1 MLIIQNQ
8 KVTASSSLNKTLLV
22 LLAILQ
28 ADTRK
33 IHNSNVKGKM
43 ITVKSQIVPK
53 EVPGIRLLDNDDKM
67 KTDLSGVPAA
77 QAVPF
82 TVEPPK
88 EG

>member
-28 ADTRK
+28 ADARK

-43 ITVKSQIVPK
+43 ITVKSQIAPK
-53 EVPGIRLLDNDDKM
+53 EV
-67 KTDLSGVPAA
+67 
-77 QAVPF
+77 
-82 TVEPPK
+82 
-88 EG
+88 

>member
-8 KVTASSSLNKTLLV
+8 NVTASSSLNKTLLV

-43 ITVKSQIVPK
+43 ITVKSQIAPK
-53 EVPGIRLLDNDDKM
+53 EV
-67 KTDLSGVPAA
+67 
-77 QAVPF
+77 
-82 TVEPPK
+82 
-88 EG
+88 

>member
-43 ITVKSQIVPK
+43 ITVKSQTAPK
-53 EVPGIRLLDNDDKM
+53 EVRLLDNGDNM
-67 KTDLSGVPAA
+67 KTDLSGVPAT

>member
-8 KVTASSSLNKTLLV
+8 KVTASSFLNKTLLV

-43 ITVKSQIVPK
+43 ITVKSQTAPK
-53 EVPGIRLLDNDDKM
+53 EVRLLDNDDKM

>member
-8 KVTASSSLNKTLLV
+8 KVTASFSFNKTLLV

-28 ADTRK
+28 ADARK
-33 IHNSNVKGKM
+33 IHNSNINGKM
-43 ITVKSQIVPK
+43 ITVKSQTAPK
-53 EVPGIRLLDNDDKM
+53 EVRLLDNDDKM

>member
-8 KVTASSSLNKTLLV
+8 KVTASFSLNKTLLV

-28 ADTRK
+28 VDARK

-43 ITVKSQIVPK
+43 ITVKNQIAPK
-53 EVPGIRLLDNDDKM
+53 EVRLLDNDDNM